1 MMNSGD
7 SVQWLTYQESMA
19 IRRAM
24 IARHHEYI
32 ERRLVQN
39 MPTKLVLAASIALI
53 VIGLVELALQIVLI
67 AESGPLYYIAHG
79 IWGALVTFSFSAMCL
94 ILCKTST
101 TLYNRCSLSFETNFK
116 RSLLIYLPINLMA
129 KLREV
134 VKKKRH

>member
-39 MPTKLVLAASIALI
+39 MPTKLVLAASIVLI

-67 AESGPLYYIAHG
+67 VESGPLYYIAHG
-79 IWGALVTFSFSAMCL
+79 IWGALVTFFFAAMCL
-94 ILCKTST
+94 ILCTISI
-101 TLYNRCSLSFETNFK
+101 TLYNLG
-116 RSLLIYLPINLMA
+116 
-129 KLREV
+129 V
-134 VKKKRH
+134 H